1 MTLPRTR
8 IEPTCIPSLSL
19 THVVESREEVRNIPQ
34 RRRNISLNIGE
45 MRALRVLVIEDE
57 ALLRWSL
64 AEHLRRSGHTVIEAT
79 TARAAR
85 AAIADSDQAIDVV
98 FLDYRLPDSND
109 LSLLKEVRD
118 RTPASGVVL
127 MTAYGAPDV
136 IQGALDLGAY
146 CVVDKPFDFHGLEA
160 LAQRASRA
168 ARPR

>member
-1 MTLPRTR
+1 MPVQRTR
-8 IEPTCIPSLSL
+8 AESTRFPSVSL

-34 RRRNISLNIGE
+34 RLRNISSNMREI
-45 MRALRVLVIEDE
+45 RALRVLVIDDE

-79 TARAAR
+79 SASAAR

-109 LSLLKEVRD
+109 LGLLKEVRD
-118 RTPASGVVL
+118 RTPTSGVVL

-136 IQGALDLGAY
+136 VQGALDLGAY
-146 CVVDKPFDFHGLEA
+146 CVVDKPFDFHGVEA
-160 LAQRASRA
+160 LAQRAWRA
-168 ARPR
+168 ARPH